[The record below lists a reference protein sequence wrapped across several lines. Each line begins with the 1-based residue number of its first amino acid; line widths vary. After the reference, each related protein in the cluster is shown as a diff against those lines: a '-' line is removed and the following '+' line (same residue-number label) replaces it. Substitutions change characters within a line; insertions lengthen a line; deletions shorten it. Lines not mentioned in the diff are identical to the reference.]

1 MVKALYPGT
10 FDPVHNGHLDIAVRA
25 SRLFDT
31 LIVAVYET
39 PPKNTL
45 FAPHERVDLFKC
57 AVESVGNVE
66 VTSFSGLTP
75 HFAREIGAEVIV
87 RGLRA
92 GPDFDTESEL
102 ALMWRQLDSG
112 IDVACLISELKYQFV
127 FSSRIKE
134 VAHLGGDVSALVPE
148 AVSTKLR
155 DRFKFQSQEI

>member
-25 SRLFDT
+25 SRLFDS
-31 LIVAVYET
+31 LVVAVYET
-39 PPKNTL
+39 PPKKTL
-45 FAPHERVDLFKC
+45 LSSRERVDLFRG
-57 AVESVGNVE
+57 AVGSVDNVE

-75 HFAREIGAEVIV
+75 HFAREVGANVIV

-102 ALMWRQLDSG
+102 ALMWRQLDST

-134 VAHLGGDVSALVPE
+134 VAQLGGDVSALVPKT
-148 AVSTKLR
+148 VSTKLR
-155 DRFKFQSQEI
+155 NTFKFQSQEK